1 MSRTTLNI
9 DTPLLEELRKLQENE
24 GKSLG
29 DVVSELIAE
38 ALAHRVSRRRSQSR
52 KFVWT
57 TRTMGARVDISDKDA
72 LYAALDSDTRCVA
85 ILDSLYRRKNRTS
98 SAVL

>member
-38 ALAHRVSRRRSQSR
+38 ALAQRVSRRRSQSR
-52 KFVWT
+52 EFVWT

-72 LYAALDSDTRCVA
+72 LYAALDSDRESRVA
-85 ILDSLYRRKNRTS
+85 DG
-98 SAVL
+98 